1 MMKHPPSNMATIL
14 SATSTAGRKGLKP
27 SSFVGKQVRDQV
39 ERANREDAGQ
49 KATRRHSL
57 ADKEKGRVEE
67 VPKNKHHFSATRV
80 GRFAASPLL
89 PRSKAPTGEKLMAA
103 SIAATK
109 GA

>member
-1 MMKHPPSNMATIL
+1 M
-14 SATSTAGRKGLKP
+14 
-27 SSFVGKQVRDQV
+27 
-39 ERANREDAGQ
+39 
-49 KATRRHSL
+49 

-103 SIAATK
+103 SIAAAK